1 MSGGSG
7 TYELKITAKDGGFEV
22 GLRQL
27 EQKAAASSK
36 RMGKEMGRSISS
48 GIMDGYD
55 RAKAGLEKGMSAL
68 KAGLGSV
75 GQFGGLGA
83 AIGVSALVDGAMKAQ
98 SSMLSLSHATKVGNG
113 EFLSYARIAS
123 ATSNVTKRWGQDTE
137 KLTAAMNTVF
147 EGTGDSKLAADTIEK
162 IGMASRATGKEVG
175 LWADLAGSANE
186 QFGVTSDQMGDALAS
201 IYQASNQGGASLEDF
216 AGNFARLGR
225 ASKLA
230 GIDGVDGMKQVLALT
245 NQLEDATGSGTA
257 AIDVLA
263 GALSKLEANKSTR
276 KALAAQG
283 IDTKGSAI
291 DILGNILKKTGGD
304 PTKLGQFFKANE
316 AVAIS
321 QGLGGGRFEE
331 ALAKAGEKSMSEAE
345 LRTMAAEQMETGAAK
360 FEQAIAII
368 KDKMAS
374 PEVVSGITKLADLLP
389 KLADVLAKVIGAVS
403 DNPYTA
409 GALLGASRMGDMA
422 GALGANRALEGTA
435 GAADKASAGLGGLG
449 KAVGAAELALIAWG
463 IAADQYQKYEA
474 EAGQAKVDEA
484 DQVNNLLNMQD
495 PRDGLPTYTRNTALG
510 EEKFKVIP
518 TSRTDAG
525 QWNYKLVPE
534 DEMAKATEAD
544 YLATHTAGKAGE
556 GGESG
561 GSANAAT
568 EVEGSPIMQ
577 EARAGL
583 ALLSKPRESIGI
595 PDALRRPGLGA
606 GETPEMLARPDR
618 VQGGGGMNG
627 DQAALLREMLTA
639 QNGLPRALAGTTLT
653 VRVENIADLQASAPG
668 HAPRVK

>member
-113 EFLSYARIAS
+113 EFLSYARIAA

-137 KLTAAMNTVF
+137 KLTAAMQTVYG
-147 EGTGDSKLAADTIEK
+147 GTGDSKLAADTIEK

-283 IDTKGSAI
+283 IDTKGSAV

-389 KLADVLAKVIGAVS
+389 KLADVLAKVIGSVA
-403 DNPYTA
+403 DNPFTA

-422 GALGANRALEGTA
+422 GALSASRALEGTA
-435 GAADKASAGLGGLG
+435 GAAEKASSGLGGLG
-449 KAVGAAELALIAWG
+449 KAVGAAELALVAWG
-463 IAADQYQKYEA
+463 LAADQANKYLD

-534 DEMAKATEAD
+534 EEMAKASEAD
-544 YLATHTAGKAGE
+544 YIATHTAGKAGE
-556 GGESG
+556 GGDSG
-561 GSANAAT
+561 GAPNAAT
-568 EVEGSPIMQ
+568 EYEGSPVMQ

-583 ALLSKPRESIGI
+583 ELLSKPREAIGI
-595 PDALRRPGLGA
+595 PDLLRRPGLGA
-606 GETPEMLARPDR
+606 GETPEMVARPDR
-618 VQGGGGMNG
+618 MQGSMTG
-627 DQAALLREMLTA
+627 DQSALLREMLTA

-653 VRVENIADLQASAPG
+653 VRVENIADLQAAAPG